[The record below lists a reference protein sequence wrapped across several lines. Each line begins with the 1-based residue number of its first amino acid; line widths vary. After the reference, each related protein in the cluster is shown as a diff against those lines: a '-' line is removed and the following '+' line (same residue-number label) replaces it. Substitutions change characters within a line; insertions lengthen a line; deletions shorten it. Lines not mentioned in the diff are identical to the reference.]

1 MMTMTQKILARHAGL
16 EEVKA
21 GQLIEARLDLVLG
34 NDITTPVAITEF
46 EKAGLTQ
53 VFDRDKIAIVLDH
66 STPCKDIKS
75 AQLCAQ
81 ARKFAKK
88 YHITHFYDVGQA
100 GIEHALLPEKGLTA
114 PGEVIIGAD
123 SHTCTYGAL
132 GAFST
137 GVGST
142 DMAAGMATGLSWF
155 KVPAAIKVTLKGKLA
170 PYVSGK
176 DVILHLIGM
185 IGVDG
190 ALYKSLEFTGEG
202 VAQLYGNPSHLRF
215 STELFPAVMQG
226 ENAPQSIIAA
236 LDEIAVRTDDFDC
249 VVIIR
254 GGGATG
260 DLASFDNYDLAANV
274 AQFPLPVIVGIG
286 HERDVTILDY
296 VVAVRVKTPTAA
308 AEWLIGRMEAALTR
322 VRDLAAEIFRA
333 ATSKVSGGLQQL
345 AYYQGLLPSLSLGK
359 IDRARSSLDA
369 AVPEALRHA
378 VELIVRRQN
387 DRLDAASRLVEALS
401 PQAVLRRG
409 YSVCRVNGRAVTDA
423 SALNAGDILTTVL
436 ASGSIKSTVTEI
448 EI

>member
-1 MMTMTQKILARHAGL
+1 MMADPITLLQLNSRISSLIAGDVSLHDVWVTAETGDLRVSGGHCYL
-16 EEVKA
+16 E
-21 GQLIEARLDLVLG
+21 LIEKDPANGR
-34 NDITTPVAITEF
+34 PVARMRAIIWASHYAHISSEF
-46 EKAGLTQ
+46 AVATGQQLVSDLKVMVKVTVNFHPAFGLSAVISDINPEFTCGDLIRRRMMMIRRLTDEGIIDMNRTLPWPDVPWRVAVVSAVGAAGYGD
-53 VFDRDKIAIVLDH
+53 F
-66 STPCKDIKS
+66 
-75 AQLCAQ
+75 
-81 ARKFAKK
+81 
-88 YHITHFYDVGQA
+88 ITH
-100 GIEHALLPEKGLTA
+100 
-114 PGEVIIGAD
+114 
-123 SHTCTYGAL
+123 
-132 GAFST
+132 
-137 GVGST
+137 
-142 DMAAGMATGLSWF
+142 
-155 KVPAAIKVTLKGKLA
+155 
-170 PYVSGK
+170 
-176 DVILHLIGM
+176 
-185 IGVDG
+185 
-190 ALYKSLEFTGEG
+190 
-202 VAQLYGNPSHLRF
+202 LYGNPSHLRF

-254 GGGATG
+254 GGGSTG

>member
-1 MMTMTQKILARHAGL
+1 MMADPITLLQLNSRISSLIAGDVSLHDVWVTAETGDLRVSGGHCYL
-16 EEVKA
+16 E
-21 GQLIEARLDLVLG
+21 LIEKDPANGR
-34 NDITTPVAITEF
+34 PVARMRAIIWASHYAHISSEF
-46 EKAGLTQ
+46 AVATGQQLVSDLKVMVKVTVNFHPAFGLSAVISDINPEFTCGDLIRRRMMMIRRLTDEGIIDMNRTLPWPDVPWRVAVVSAVGAAGYGD
-53 VFDRDKIAIVLDH
+53 F
-66 STPCKDIKS
+66 
-75 AQLCAQ
+75 
-81 ARKFAKK
+81 
-88 YHITHFYDVGQA
+88 ITH
-100 GIEHALLPEKGLTA
+100 
-114 PGEVIIGAD
+114 
-123 SHTCTYGAL
+123 
-132 GAFST
+132 
-137 GVGST
+137 
-142 DMAAGMATGLSWF
+142 
-155 KVPAAIKVTLKGKLA
+155 
-170 PYVSGK
+170 
-176 DVILHLIGM
+176 
-185 IGVDG
+185 
-190 ALYKSLEFTGEG
+190 
-202 VAQLYGNPSHLRF
+202 LYGNPSHLRF

-274 AQFPLPVIVGIG
+274 AQFPLLVIVGIG

>member
-1 MMTMTQKILARHAGL
+1 MMADPITLLQLNSRISSLIAGDVSLHDVWVTAETGDLRVSGGHCYLELIEKDPANGRPVARMRAIIWASHYAHISSKFA
-16 EEVKA
+16 VAA
-21 GQLIEARLDLVLG
+21 GQQLVSDLKVMVKVTVNFHPAFGLSAVISDINPEFTCGDLIRRRMMMIRRLTDEGIIDMNRTLPWPDV
-34 NDITTPVAITEF
+34 PWRVAVVSAVGA
-46 EKAGLTQ
+46 AGYGD
-53 VFDRDKIAIVLDH
+53 F
-66 STPCKDIKS
+66 
-75 AQLCAQ
+75 
-81 ARKFAKK
+81 
-88 YHITHFYDVGQA
+88 ITH
-100 GIEHALLPEKGLTA
+100 
-114 PGEVIIGAD
+114 
-123 SHTCTYGAL
+123 
-132 GAFST
+132 
-137 GVGST
+137 
-142 DMAAGMATGLSWF
+142 
-155 KVPAAIKVTLKGKLA
+155 
-170 PYVSGK
+170 
-176 DVILHLIGM
+176 
-185 IGVDG
+185 
-190 ALYKSLEFTGEG
+190 
-202 VAQLYGNPSHLRF
+202 LYGNPSHLRF

>member
-1 MMTMTQKILARHAGL
+1 MMADPITLLQLNSRISSLIAGDVSLHDVWVTAETGDLRVSGGHCYL
-16 EEVKA
+16 E
-21 GQLIEARLDLVLG
+21 LIEKDPANGR
-34 NDITTPVAITEF
+34 PVARMRAIIWASHYAHISSEF
-46 EKAGLTQ
+46 AVATGQQLVSDLKVMVKVTVNFHPAFGLSAVISDINPEFTCGDLIRRRMMMIRRLTDEGIIDMNRTLPWPDVPWRVAVVSAVGAAGYGD
-53 VFDRDKIAIVLDH
+53 F
-66 STPCKDIKS
+66 
-75 AQLCAQ
+75 
-81 ARKFAKK
+81 
-88 YHITHFYDVGQA
+88 ITH
-100 GIEHALLPEKGLTA
+100 
-114 PGEVIIGAD
+114 
-123 SHTCTYGAL
+123 
-132 GAFST
+132 
-137 GVGST
+137 
-142 DMAAGMATGLSWF
+142 
-155 KVPAAIKVTLKGKLA
+155 
-170 PYVSGK
+170 
-176 DVILHLIGM
+176 
-185 IGVDG
+185 
-190 ALYKSLEFTGEG
+190 
-202 VAQLYGNPSHLRF
+202 LYGNPSHLRF

-322 VRDLAAEIFRA
+322 VRDLAAEIFRP

>member
-1 MMTMTQKILARHAGL
+1 MMADPITLLQLNSRISSLIAGEVSLHDGWVTAETGDLRVSGGHCYL
-16 EEVKA
+16 E
-21 GQLIEARLDLVLG
+21 LIEKDPANGR
-34 NDITTPVAITEF
+34 PVARMRAIIWASHYAHISSEF
-46 EKAGLTQ
+46 AVATGQQLVSDLKVMVKVTVNFHPAFGLSAVISDINPEFTCGDLIRRRMMMIRRLTDEGIIDMNRTLPWPDVPWRVAVVSAVGAAGYGD
-53 VFDRDKIAIVLDH
+53 F
-66 STPCKDIKS
+66 
-75 AQLCAQ
+75 
-81 ARKFAKK
+81 
-88 YHITHFYDVGQA
+88 ITH
-100 GIEHALLPEKGLTA
+100 
-114 PGEVIIGAD
+114 
-123 SHTCTYGAL
+123 
-132 GAFST
+132 
-137 GVGST
+137 
-142 DMAAGMATGLSWF
+142 
-155 KVPAAIKVTLKGKLA
+155 
-170 PYVSGK
+170 
-176 DVILHLIGM
+176 
-185 IGVDG
+185 
-190 ALYKSLEFTGEG
+190 
-202 VAQLYGNPSHLRF
+202 LYGNPSHLRF

>member
-1 MMTMTQKILARHAGL
+1 MMADPITLLQLNSRISSLIAGDVSLHDVWVTAETGDLRVSGGHCYL
-16 EEVKA
+16 E
-21 GQLIEARLDLVLG
+21 LIEKDPANGR
-34 NDITTPVAITEF
+34 PVARMRAIIWASHYAHISSEF
-46 EKAGLTQ
+46 AVATGQQLVSDLKVMVKVTVIFHPAFGLSAVISDINPEFTCGDLIRRRMMMIRRLTDEGIIDMNRTLPWPDVPWRVAVVSAVGAAGYGD
-53 VFDRDKIAIVLDH
+53 F
-66 STPCKDIKS
+66 
-75 AQLCAQ
+75 
-81 ARKFAKK
+81 
-88 YHITHFYDVGQA
+88 ITH
-100 GIEHALLPEKGLTA
+100 
-114 PGEVIIGAD
+114 
-123 SHTCTYGAL
+123 
-132 GAFST
+132 
-137 GVGST
+137 
-142 DMAAGMATGLSWF
+142 
-155 KVPAAIKVTLKGKLA
+155 
-170 PYVSGK
+170 
-176 DVILHLIGM
+176 
-185 IGVDG
+185 
-190 ALYKSLEFTGEG
+190 
-202 VAQLYGNPSHLRF
+202 LYGNPSHLRF

>member
-1 MMTMTQKILARHAGL
+1 MMADPITLLQLNSRISSLIAGDVSLHDVWVTAETGDLRVSGGHCYL
-16 EEVKA
+16 E
-21 GQLIEARLDLVLG
+21 LIEKDPANGR
-34 NDITTPVAITEF
+34 PVARMRAIIWASHYAHISSEF
-46 EKAGLTQ
+46 AVATGQQLVSDLKVMVKVTVNFHPAFGLSAVISDINPEFTCGDLIRRRMMMIRRLTDEGIIDMNRTLPWPDVPWRVAVVSAVGAAGYGD
-53 VFDRDKIAIVLDH
+53 F
-66 STPCKDIKS
+66 
-75 AQLCAQ
+75 
-81 ARKFAKK
+81 
-88 YHITHFYDVGQA
+88 ITH
-100 GIEHALLPEKGLTA
+100 
-114 PGEVIIGAD
+114 
-123 SHTCTYGAL
+123 
-132 GAFST
+132 
-137 GVGST
+137 
-142 DMAAGMATGLSWF
+142 
-155 KVPAAIKVTLKGKLA
+155 
-170 PYVSGK
+170 
-176 DVILHLIGM
+176 
-185 IGVDG
+185 
-190 ALYKSLEFTGEG
+190 
-202 VAQLYGNPSHLRF
+202 LYGNPSHLRF

-286 HERDVTILDY
+286 HKRDVTILDY

>member
-1 MMTMTQKILARHAGL
+1 MADPITLLQLNSRISSLIAGDVSLHDVWVTAETGDLRVSGGHCYL
-16 EEVKA
+16 E
-21 GQLIEARLDLVLG
+21 LIEKDPANGR
-34 NDITTPVAITEF
+34 PVARMRAIIWASHYAHISSEF
-46 EKAGLTQ
+46 AVATGQQLVSDLKVMVKVTVNFHPAFGLSAVISDINPEFTCGDLIRRRMMMIRRLTDEGIIDMNRTLPWPDVPWRVAVVSAVGAAGYGD
-53 VFDRDKIAIVLDH
+53 F
-66 STPCKDIKS
+66 
-75 AQLCAQ
+75 
-81 ARKFAKK
+81 
-88 YHITHFYDVGQA
+88 ITH
-100 GIEHALLPEKGLTA
+100 
-114 PGEVIIGAD
+114 
-123 SHTCTYGAL
+123 
-132 GAFST
+132 
-137 GVGST
+137 
-142 DMAAGMATGLSWF
+142 
-155 KVPAAIKVTLKGKLA
+155 
-170 PYVSGK
+170 
-176 DVILHLIGM
+176 
-185 IGVDG
+185 
-190 ALYKSLEFTGEG
+190 
-202 VAQLYGNPSHLRF
+202 LYGNPSHLRF

>member
-1 MMTMTQKILARHAGL
+1 MMADPITLLQLNSRISSLIAGDVSLHDVWVTAETGDLRVSGGHCYL
-16 EEVKA
+16 E
-21 GQLIEARLDLVLG
+21 LIEKDPANGR
-34 NDITTPVAITEF
+34 PVARMRAIIWASHYAHISSEF
-46 EKAGLTQ
+46 AVATGQQLVSDLKVMVKVTVNFHPAFGLSAVISDINPEFTCGDLIRRRMMMIRRLTDEGIIDMNRTLPWPDVPWLVAVVSAVGAAGYGD
-53 VFDRDKIAIVLDH
+53 F
-66 STPCKDIKS
+66 
-75 AQLCAQ
+75 
-81 ARKFAKK
+81 
-88 YHITHFYDVGQA
+88 ITH
-100 GIEHALLPEKGLTA
+100 
-114 PGEVIIGAD
+114 
-123 SHTCTYGAL
+123 
-132 GAFST
+132 
-137 GVGST
+137 
-142 DMAAGMATGLSWF
+142 
-155 KVPAAIKVTLKGKLA
+155 
-170 PYVSGK
+170 
-176 DVILHLIGM
+176 
-185 IGVDG
+185 
-190 ALYKSLEFTGEG
+190 
-202 VAQLYGNPSHLRF
+202 LYGNPSHLRF

>member
-1 MMTMTQKILARHAGL
+1 MMADPITLLQLNSRISSLIAGDVSLHDVWVTAETGDLRVSGGHCYL
-16 EEVKA
+16 E
-21 GQLIEARLDLVLG
+21 LIEKDPANGR
-34 NDITTPVAITEF
+34 PVARMRAIIWASHYAHISSEF
-46 EKAGLTQ
+46 AVATGQQLVSDLKVMVKVTVNFHPAFGLSAVISDINPEFTCGDLIRRRMMMIRRLTDEGIIDMNRTLPWPDVPWRVAVVSAVGAAGYGD
-53 VFDRDKIAIVLDH
+53 F
-66 STPCKDIKS
+66 
-75 AQLCAQ
+75 
-81 ARKFAKK
+81 
-88 YHITHFYDVGQA
+88 ITH
-100 GIEHALLPEKGLTA
+100 
-114 PGEVIIGAD
+114 
-123 SHTCTYGAL
+123 
-132 GAFST
+132 
-137 GVGST
+137 
-142 DMAAGMATGLSWF
+142 
-155 KVPAAIKVTLKGKLA
+155 
-170 PYVSGK
+170 
-176 DVILHLIGM
+176 
-185 IGVDG
+185 
-190 ALYKSLEFTGEG
+190 
-202 VAQLYGNPSHLRF
+202 LYGNPSHLRF

-254 GGGATG
+254 VGGATG